1 MHRLKNRWEFRT
13 TTSILTSGIPE
24 VPGRCQ
30 QFPQRS
36 GFPQKP
42 SKYFWETPQVFLRS
56 SCTPA
61 YTESLQ
67 VSAPTL
73 PSVRPLG
80 QGKVPRAEKTL
91 SLHAT
96 SLIPLQVPLKL
107 VLQIPAITSHF
118 PEGSAARVR
127 HRPGIK
133 DPRFVSGYTS
143 CVNSGTTYFSEASV
157 SSQRDVRRDKTLCV
171 KFSSHLDTFN
181 KGSVLLLPF
190 H

>member
-1 MHRLKNRWEFRT
+1 MHQLKNREFRT

-36 GFPQKP
+36 WFPQKP

-61 YTESLQ
+61 YMESLQ

-80 QGKVPRAEKTL
+80 HSKVPRAEKTL
-91 SLHAT
+91 GLHVT

-107 VLQIPAITSHF
+107 VLHIPAITSHF

-133 DPRFVSGYTS
+133 DPRFISAIPAAWTQALL
-143 CVNSGTTYFSEASV
+143 TFPKPPFH
-157 SSQRDVRRDKTLCV
+157 QRDVRKDKTLCL
-171 KFSSHLDTFN
+171 KFSSHLATFN
-181 KGSVLLLPF
+181 KGSVL
-190 H
+190 